1 MRIWGYALAVTLG
14 LVVWSGG
21 CGRNDEA
28 DEPYSGAID
37 GVSPLAARSVDV
49 GILRD
54 PRQYTPPAG
63 AGGGN
68 EAAERAARQTMQA
81 AVNAVFELDFRRLLE
96 LVDTSETPV
105 MASEAVQS
113 ELLLVG
119 TNLGSLL
126 SRAEERLTEPELQPF
141 ADVVNV
147 MKARVTPEALLDLLD
162 YTPID
167 ATTVEVV
174 PNMERVEAFQT
185 ELTSA
190 MQPAL
195 AALEAQEPD
204 VAAGPEDEEETQP
217 DDGQADESLDPFAT
231 FPDEPAD
238 EPTPAEPDGTAD
250 DGTGDF
256 GDPFAMDDGGFGPGP
271 GPGGGLPGGMMMDPT
286 AMMDIGMADGA
297 APEPLVVKL
306 VGGDWVITQPAPVA
320 EAAQAPAAT
329 QEELVQGLQLAN
341 QVINALY
348 EVVDT
353 TPAEVLADPDQLG
366 PLVMSRLMPVIMQGM
381 MQMPDMEAGPPEEG
395 GEFTDIFGDA
405 GFESSDSNEEDSA
418 EANGEEAPPPSDD
431 DYFGF

>member
-28 DEPYSGAID
+28 DEPYADAIE
-37 GVSPLAARSVDV
+37 GVSPLAARSVDT

-68 EAAERAARQTMQA
+68 DAAERAARETMRA
-81 AVNAVFELDFRRLLE
+81 AVNAMFALDFRRLLE

-126 SRAEERLTEPELQPF
+126 SRAEERLAEPDLQPY
-141 ADVVNV
+141 ANVVNV
-147 MKARVTPEALLDLLD
+147 MKARLTPEALLGLLD

-174 PNMERVEAFQT
+174 PNMERVKALQA

-195 AALEAQEPD
+195 AALEAQDPGATAD
-204 VAAGPEDEEETQP
+204 FDDTQP
-217 DDGQADESLDPFAT
+217 DDGQADEPQDPFAT
-231 FPDEPAD
+231 FPDETAD
-238 EPTPAEPDGTAD
+238 EPTPAERGGTAD
-250 DGTGDF
+250 GGTGDF
-256 GDPFAMDDGGFGPGP
+256 GDPFAMDDGGLGPGP
-271 GPGGGLPGGMMMDPT
+271 GPGGGLPGGMMDPT
-286 AMMDIGMADGA
+286 A
-297 APEPLVVKL
+297 PLVIKL
-306 VGGDWVITQPAPVA
+306 VGGDWVITQPAPAA
-320 EAAQAPAAT
+320 EAAQTPAAT

-366 PLVMSRLMPVIMQGM
+366 PLVMSRLMPVMMQGM
-381 MQMPDMEAGPPEEG
+381 MQMPDVEAGPSGEG

-405 GFESSDSNEEDSA
+405 GFESSDSNQEESA

>member
-28 DEPYSGAID
+28 DEPYADAIE
-37 GVSPLAARSVDV
+37 GVSPLAARSVDT

-68 EAAERAARQTMQA
+68 DAAERAARETMRA
-81 AVNAVFELDFRRLLE
+81 AVNAMFALDFRRLLE

-126 SRAEERLTEPELQPF
+126 SRAEERLAEPDLQPY
-141 ADVVNV
+141 ANVVNV
-147 MKARVTPEALLDLLD
+147 MKARLTPEALLGLLD

-174 PNMERVEAFQT
+174 PNMERVEALQA

-195 AALEAQEPD
+195 AALEAQDPGATAD
-204 VAAGPEDEEETQP
+204 FDDTQP
-217 DDGQADESLDPFAT
+217 DDGQADEPQDPFAT
-231 FPDEPAD
+231 FPDETAD
-238 EPTPAEPDGTAD
+238 EPTPAERGGTAD
-250 DGTGDF
+250 GGTGDF
-256 GDPFAMDDGGFGPGP
+256 GDPFAMDDGGLGPGP
-271 GPGGGLPGGMMMDPT
+271 GPGGGLPGGMMDPT
-286 AMMDIGMADGA
+286 AMMDFGMPGGA
-297 APEPLVVKL
+297 APEPLVIKL
-306 VGGDWVITQPAPVA
+306 VGGDWVITQPAPAA
-320 EAAQAPAAT
+320 EAGQTPAAT

-366 PLVMSRLMPVIMQGM
+366 PLVMSRLMPVMMQGM
-381 MQMPDMEAGPPEEG
+381 MQMPDVEAGPSGEG

-405 GFESSDSNEEDSA
+405 GFESSDSNQEESA